1 MSGRRSTVRG
11 RELGRRILAIQRAAG
26 QNGMQLADKLGLSP
40 SLVSRMITGHRPARP
55 IEVATFLAL
64 YGVLVGPERD
74 KMLEFSEPYHDE
86 TGLYLSPKDQW
97 SIYLEHARDA
107 RSLVEYQPFM
117 VPWIL
122 QTSAYTRALIGDS
135 PLGDVDRELLIV
147 ERLAGK
153 DLVRRPQVE
162 LFVHEL
168 ALRNKLGD
176 SSVMS
181 EQLHHL
187 IRMSVQPSL
196 SLRLVPAGKGVYA
209 GLFGSFTLLESS
221 DYWPVLYREDHG
233 GARLLDDPQVV
244 AVYRLLAQRLRADA
258 LNELRSRERV
268 GAMAVEMYGEG
279 EMALTTDLAMSD
291 AD

>member
-1 MSGRRSTVRG
+1 
-11 RELGRRILAIQRAAG
+11 
-26 QNGMQLADKLGLSP
+26 MQLADKLGLSP

-55 IEVATFLAL
+55 IEVATFLASC
-64 YGVLVGPERD
+64 GVLFGSERD

-86 TGLYLSPKDQW
+86 TGLYLSREDQW
-97 SIYLEHARDA
+97 PVYLEHARNA
-107 RSLVEYQPFM
+107 TSLVEYQPFM

-122 QTSAYTRALIGDS
+122 QTSAYTRALITDG
-135 PLGDVDRELLIV
+135 PLGEVDRELLIA
-147 ERLAGK
+147 ERITGK
-153 DLVRRPQVE
+153 DLVRRPRVE

-168 ALRNKLGD
+168 ALRNQLGD

-187 IRMSVQPSL
+187 IRMSVRRSL
-196 SLRLVPAGKGVYA
+196 SLRLVPASKGVYA
-209 GLFGSFTLLESS
+209 GMFGSFTLLESS

-244 AVYRLLAQRLRADA
+244 TVYRLLAQRLRADA
-258 LNELRSRERV
+258 LDEVRSRELLGTV
-268 GAMAVEMYGEG
+268 AVEMYGDC
-279 EMALTTDLAMSD
+279 EMALHTELAMSD